1 MTALRSGELFAG
13 VGGLGMAVDEVFNAE
28 PSWFC
33 EFDAAPSK
41 VLAHH
46 FPDVHNYG
54 DVRAVDFRTVPHTQ
68 IRAGGFPCQDVS
80 LAGRRRG
87 MTDGTRSGLWSEFAR
102 SIEEDRPDW
111 VVIENVRGLLS
122 ADASSDLEPC
132 PLCVG
137 DNPGHVLRALGAV
150 LGDLADLGFDAEWV
164 GLRASDVGAPH
175 GRFRVFVLAWP
186 RERTVA
192 DTIGEPVRGRAGGVS
207 RSASAAEGNGDQR
220 ERGGGATGDS
230 GADAP
235 VTLLPTPD
243 AYSGSRGG
251 SQHPEKRRD
260 GGHTVSLADVT
271 EHALLGTP
279 RTAQGVQNDLRNPAV
294 IGNPRGRL
302 EDQIAL
308 LPTPNVA
315 MAEGGQTSRSG
326 ARKDE
331 RLLGGIA
338 ADVADGP
345 LLPTPTAGTQSK
357 STRAMTAS
365 KANGRRTGGGQSS
378 PLGLEEAASL
388 VAGHRP
394 EHLPGDDDLPPGS
407 RAVVD
412 ALMPTPRATR
422 GGSSTEMSYAMGG
435 TRSDDERPQGV
446 VTPGADW
453 GPYAAAI
460 HRWEQVIGRPAP
472 APVRHDG
479 KGGKARLNP
488 ELTEWMMGWPTGW
501 VTTPAIGLSRAEQL
515 KACGNGVV
523 PQQAAAA
530 LRLLL
535 ARPGVPAL
543 VETMAVTS

>member
-1 MTALRSGELFAG
+1 MTALKSGELFAG
-13 VGGLGMAVDEVFNAE
+13 VGGLGMAVDEVFGSE
-28 PSWFC
+28 PAWFA

-46 FPDVHNYG
+46 YPDVPNYG

-122 ADASSDLEPC
+122 ADASGGNLEPC
-132 PLCVG
+132 PWCVG
-137 DNPGHVLRALGAV
+137 DEPSEHALRALGAV

-186 RERTVA
+186 RERTATHDDRAGLRGVRRGTGVVERDA
-192 DTIGEPVRGRAGGVS
+192 DGRA
-207 RSASAAEGNGDQR
+207 R
-220 ERGGGATGDS
+220 ERATPGHLSLLPTTVAQPSGNSPEEHLRKKPGSEVVTDLAIIAENGLIESGGK
-230 GADAP
+230 
-235 VTLLPTPD
+235 LLPTPD

-279 RTAQGVQNDLRNPAV
+279 RTAQGVQNDLRDPAV

-308 LPTPNVA
+308 MPTPSVSNSHGNEVNGRG
-315 MAEGGQTSRSG
+315 E
-326 ARKDE
+326 
-331 RLLGGIA
+331 
-338 ADVADGP
+338 P
-345 LLPTPTAGTQSK
+345 LLPGIT
-357 STRAMTAS
+357 
-365 KANGRRTGGGQSS
+365 
-378 PLGLEEAASL
+378 
-388 VAGHRP
+388 
-394 EHLPGDDDLPPGS
+394 
-407 RAVVD
+407 
-412 ALMPTPRATR
+412 
-422 GGSSTEMSYAMGG
+422 
-435 TRSDDERPQGV
+435 
-446 VTPGADW
+446 DW
-453 GPYAAAI
+453 GPYEAAI
-460 HRWEQVIGRPAP
+460 HRWEQIIGRPAP

-488 ELTEWMMGWPTGW
+488 ELTEWMMGWPAGW
-501 VTTPAIGLSRAEQL
+501 VTASVIGLTRAEQL

-523 PQQAAAA
+523 PQQAALA
-530 LRLLL
+530 LHILL
-535 ARPGVPAL
+535 ARPGVPSIR
-543 VETMAVTS
+543 EAVAA